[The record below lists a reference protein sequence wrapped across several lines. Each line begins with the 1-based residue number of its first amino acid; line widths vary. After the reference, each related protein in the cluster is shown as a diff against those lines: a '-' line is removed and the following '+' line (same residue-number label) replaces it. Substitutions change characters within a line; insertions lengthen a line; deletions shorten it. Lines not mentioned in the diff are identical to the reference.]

1 MDKETA
7 GRTIEK
13 VVSSSLL
20 TSSVEGW
27 ERPGFSLGMDE
38 WFAEDFPPPKK
49 KRCLSL
55 SRRTSPLQDST
66 NRLVKPG
73 ATSSTNRF
81 TKPVEASVLSEAA
94 KGVIPLK
101 TEQSTRWAVNNFEC
115 WARSRASSSV
125 DTVPL
130 NTLLSHDAELVCK
143 WLCCFIFETR
153 KVDGSRYPR
162 ATLRSLV
169 DANGAPVVIP
179 KNSLLPA
186 SSPNFSGNFSN
197 CTINLSLS

>member
-1 MDKETA
+1 MADKETA

-66 NRLVKPG
+66 NRLAKPG
-73 ATSSTNRF
+73 ATSRF
-81 TKPVEASVLSEAA
+81 AKLVEASVLSEAA
-94 KGVIPLK
+94 KGVI
-101 TEQSTRWAVNNFEC
+101 
-115 WARSRASSSV
+115 
-125 DTVPL
+125 
-130 NTLLSHDAELVCK
+130 
-143 WLCCFIFETR
+143 
-153 KVDGSRYPR
+153 
-162 ATLRSLV
+162 
-169 DANGAPVVIP
+169 
-179 KNSLLPA
+179 
-186 SSPNFSGNFSN
+186 SPNK
-197 CTINLSLS
+197 

>member
-1 MDKETA
+1 MADKETA

-66 NRLVKPG
+66 NRLAKPG
-73 ATSSTNRF
+73 ATSTNRF

-115 WARSRASSSV
+115 WARSRASSH
-125 DTVPL
+125 PARIP
-130 NTLLSHDAELVCK
+130 SHSIRC
-143 WLCCFIFETR
+143 
-153 KVDGSRYPR
+153 
-162 ATLRSLV
+162 
-169 DANGAPVVIP
+169 
-179 KNSLLPA
+179 
-186 SSPNFSGNFSN
+186 
-197 CTINLSLS
+197 

>member
-1 MDKETA
+1 MADKETA

-49 KRCLSL
+49 KRRLSP

-66 NRLVKPG
+66 NRLAKPG

-81 TKPVEASVLSEAA
+81 AKPVEASVLSEAA

-101 TEQSTRWAVNNFEC
+101 MEQSTRWAVNNFEC
-115 WARSRASSSV
+115 WARSRASSSA

-130 NTLLSHDAELVCK
+130 NTLLSHDA
-143 WLCCFIFETR
+143 W
-153 KVDGSRYPR
+153 KVYCHNR
-162 ATLRSLV
+162 ALWNNGGAIIEHSLHNGQCLLWKIENSKTL
-169 DANGAPVVIP
+169 
-179 KNSLLPA
+179 
-186 SSPNFSGNFSN
+186 
-197 CTINLSLS
+197 